1 MKGVLKSM
9 KINDKINKNQE
20 IIIENSEA
28 KDLENEVNSLSSE
41 DKDKI
46 ETKGLKLKKSTK
58 ERLNLLQSSFDD
70 AESMV
75 VALLNQ
81 YEVFK
86 LENNEKFSDR
96 KGEIDR
102 FNFLME
108 SIKGC
113 FVNSLEMATYI
124 EDKCAEKMKEE
135 IKKKD
140 KVIALLQGENNSLGK
155 KINENEI
162 EIKNK
167 GKELEETK
175 ESFTRVNLA
184 LTTVEKELNEKSKVI
199 ENLQLHITSLSDKS
213 KEDKAIKEE
222 NSKLRER
229 IKVLEVKLAEAK
241 IESQRF
247 EYLKSEN
254 ERYIVEISDLRKE
267 KNEYKEYSNELNNK
281 IQEILLE
288 KANEITRINN
298 EKNKVLRE
306 SEEINA
312 RELKEAN
319 NIISNLKDELYE
331 LKLHLNKV
339 VNKK

>member
-1 MKGVLKSM
+1 MK
-9 KINDKINKNQE
+9 NDDKINENQE
-20 IIIENSEA
+20 IIVENSSEKA
-28 KDLENEVNSLSSE
+28 LENEVKSFDLPQE
-41 DKDKI
+41 DKNKI

-86 LENNEKFSDR
+86 VESDDKFADR

-124 EDKCAEKMKEE
+124 EDKCTEKMKGE

-140 KVIALLQGENNSLGK
+140 RVIALLQEENSSLNK
-155 KINENEI
+155 KIKENEI
-162 EIKNK
+162 EVKNK
-167 GKELEETK
+167 GRELEETK
-175 ESFTRVNLA
+175 ESFSRVNLA

-199 ENLQLHITSLSDKS
+199 ENLQLHIASLSDIS
-213 KEDKAIKEE
+213 KENKAVKEE
-222 NSKLRER
+222 NSKLREK
-229 IKVLEVKLAEAK
+229 IKLLESQLTEDK
-241 IESQRF
+241 IELQRF
-247 EYLKSEN
+247 EYLKRDN
-254 ERYIVEISDLRKE
+254 ERYIAEISELRKE
-267 KNEYKEYSNELNNK
+267 KDEYKVYSNELNNK

-288 KANEITRINN
+288 KADEIAKLNN
-298 EKNKVLRE
+298 EKNQALRE
-306 SEEINA
+306 SEEMHA
-312 RELKEAN
+312 KELKESSN
-319 NIISNLKDELYE
+319 VISKLKDELYE
-331 LKLHLNKV
+331 LKLTLNQLNTK
-339 VNKK
+339 

>member
-1 MKGVLKSM
+1 MKN
-9 KINDKINKNQE
+9 NDKINENQE
-20 IIIENSEA
+20 IISKNSSEKTIEN
-28 KDLENEVNSLSSE
+28 KVNSFDSFQE
-41 DKDKI
+41 EKDKI

-58 ERLNLLQSSFDD
+58 ERLNSLQANFDD

-86 LENNEKFSDR
+86 FEGNEKFADR

-124 EDKCAEKMKEE
+124 EDKCTEKMKGE

-140 KVIALLQGENNSLGK
+140 KVIALLQEENSSLSK
-155 KINENEI
+155 KIKENEM
-162 EIKNK
+162 EFKNK
-167 GKELEETK
+167 GRELEETK

-184 LTTVEKELNEKSKVI
+184 LTTVEKELNEKSKII
-199 ENLQLHITSLSDKS
+199 ENLQLHIASLSDIS
-213 KEDKAIKEE
+213 KEEKVIKEE
-222 NSKLRER
+222 NSELREK
-229 IKVLEVKLAEAK
+229 IKLLELKLSESK

-247 EYLKSEN
+247 EYLKNDN
-254 ERYIVEISDLRKE
+254 ERYIAEIAELRKE
-267 KNEYKEYSNELNNK
+267 KNEYKVYSTELNNK

-288 KANEITRINN
+288 KSDEIARVNN

-306 SEEINA
+306 CEEKNA

-319 NIISNLKDELYE
+319 NIISKLKDELYE
-331 LKLHLNKV
+331 LKLTFNQSINTK
-339 VNKK
+339 

>member
-1 MKGVLKSM
+1 MKN
-9 KINDKINKNQE
+9 NDKINENQE
-20 IIIENSEA
+20 IIVENSSEKA
-28 KDLENEVNSLSSE
+28 LENEVNSFDLSQE
-41 DKDKI
+41 DKNKI

-86 LENNEKFSDR
+86 VESNDKFADR

-124 EDKCAEKMKEE
+124 EDKCTEKMKGE

-140 KVIALLQGENNSLGK
+140 RVIALLQEENSSLNK
-155 KINENEI
+155 KIKENEI
-162 EIKNK
+162 EVKNK
-167 GKELEETK
+167 GRELEETK
-175 ESFTRVNLA
+175 ESFSRVNLA

-199 ENLQLHITSLSDKS
+199 ENLQLHIASLSDIS
-213 KEDKAIKEE
+213 KENKAVKEE
-222 NSKLRER
+222 NSKLREK
-229 IKVLEVKLAEAK
+229 IKLLESQLTEDK
-241 IESQRF
+241 IELQRF
-247 EYLKSEN
+247 EYLKRDN
-254 ERYIVEISDLRKE
+254 ERYIAEISELRKE
-267 KNEYKEYSNELNNK
+267 KDEYKVYSNELNNK

-288 KANEITRINN
+288 KADEIAKLNN
-298 EKNKVLRE
+298 EKNQALRE
-306 SEEINA
+306 SEEMHA
-312 RELKEAN
+312 KELKESSN
-319 NIISNLKDELYE
+319 VISKLKDELYE
-331 LKLHLNKV
+331 LKLTLNQLNTK
-339 VNKK
+339 

>member
-1 MKGVLKSM
+1 MKN
-9 KINDKINKNQE
+9 NDKINENQE
-20 IIIENSEA
+20 IIVENSSEKA
-28 KDLENEVNSLSSE
+28 LENEVNSFDLPQE
-41 DKDKI
+41 DKNKI

-86 LENNEKFSDR
+86 VESNDKFADR

-124 EDKCAEKMKEE
+124 EDKCTEKMKGE

-140 KVIALLQGENNSLGK
+140 RVIALLQEENSSLNK
-155 KINENEI
+155 KIKENEI
-162 EIKNK
+162 EVKNK
-167 GKELEETK
+167 GRELEETK
-175 ESFTRVNLA
+175 ESFSRVNLA

-199 ENLQLHITSLSDKS
+199 ENLQLHIASLSDIS
-213 KEDKAIKEE
+213 KENKAVKEE
-222 NSKLRER
+222 NSKLREK
-229 IKVLEVKLAEAK
+229 IKLLESQLTEDK
-241 IESQRF
+241 IELQRF
-247 EYLKSEN
+247 EYLKRDN
-254 ERYIVEISDLRKE
+254 ERYIAEISELRKE
-267 KNEYKEYSNELNNK
+267 KDEYKVYSNELNNK

-288 KANEITRINN
+288 KADEIAKLNN
-298 EKNKVLRE
+298 EKKQALRE
-306 SEEINA
+306 SEEMHA
-312 RELKEAN
+312 KELKESSN
-319 NIISNLKDELYE
+319 VISKLKDELYE
-331 LKLHLNKV
+331 LKLTLNQLNTK
-339 VNKK
+339 

>member
-1 MKGVLKSM
+1 MKN
-9 KINDKINKNQE
+9 NDKINENQE
-20 IIIENSEA
+20 IIVENSSEKA
-28 KDLENEVNSLSSE
+28 LENEVNSFDLPQE
-41 DKDKI
+41 DKNKI

-86 LENNEKFSDR
+86 VESNDKFADR

-124 EDKCAEKMKEE
+124 EDKCTEKMKGE

-140 KVIALLQGENNSLGK
+140 RVIALLQEENSSLNK
-155 KINENEI
+155 KIKENEI
-162 EIKNK
+162 EVKNK
-167 GKELEETK
+167 GRELEETK
-175 ESFTRVNLA
+175 ESFSRVNLA

-199 ENLQLHITSLSDKS
+199 ENLQLHIASLSDIS
-213 KEDKAIKEE
+213 KEDKAVKEE
-222 NSKLRER
+222 NSKLREK
-229 IKVLEVKLAEAK
+229 IKLLESQLTEDK
-241 IESQRF
+241 IELQRF
-247 EYLKSEN
+247 EYLKRDN
-254 ERYIVEISDLRKE
+254 ERYIAEISELRKE
-267 KNEYKEYSNELNNK
+267 KDEYKVYSNELNNK

-288 KANEITRINN
+288 KADEIAKLNN
-298 EKNKVLRE
+298 EKNQALRE
-306 SEEINA
+306 SEEMHA
-312 RELKEAN
+312 KELKESSN
-319 NIISNLKDELYE
+319 VISKLKDELYE
-331 LKLHLNKV
+331 LKLTLNQLNTK
-339 VNKK
+339 

>member
-1 MKGVLKSM
+1 M
-9 KINDKINKNQE
+9 KINDKKNENQE
-20 IIIENSEA
+20 IIIENDRE
-28 KDLENEVNSLSSE
+28 KGLENELNSFELPQE

-86 LENNEKFSDR
+86 IESNDKFSDR
-96 KGEIDR
+96 KGEIER
-102 FNFLME
+102 INLLMD

-124 EDKCAEKMKEE
+124 EDKYNERMKGE

-140 KVIALLQGENNSLGK
+140 RVIALLQDENSSLNR
-155 KINENEI
+155 KIKENEI
-162 EIKNK
+162 EVRDKI
-167 GKELEETK
+167 KELDETK

-199 ENLQLHITSLSDKS
+199 ENLQLHIASLSDIS
-213 KEDKAIKEE
+213 KEDRSIKEE
-222 NSKLRER
+222 NSDLREKIR
-229 IKVLEVKLAEAK
+229 ILEVKLTEAK
-241 IESQRF
+241 IDVQRF
-247 EYLKSEN
+247 EYLKNEN
-254 ERYIVEISDLRKE
+254 ERYISEISELRKE
-267 KNEYKEYSNELNNK
+267 KNEYKEYSSELNNK

-288 KANEITRINN
+288 KSNEITMINN
-298 EKNKVLRE
+298 EKNKALRMV
-306 SEEINA
+306 EETSA
-312 RELKEAN
+312 RDLKEAN
-319 NIISNLKDELYE
+319 SIISKLKDELYE
-331 LKLHLNKV
+331 LKLNLNQHMKTGE
-339 VNKK
+339 

>member
-1 MKGVLKSM
+1 MK
-9 KINDKINKNQE
+9 NDDKINENQE
-20 IIIENSEA
+20 IIVENSSEKA
-28 KDLENEVNSLSSE
+28 LENEVNSFDLPQE
-41 DKDKI
+41 DKNKI

-86 LENNEKFSDR
+86 VESDDKFADR

-124 EDKCAEKMKEE
+124 EDKCTEKMKGE

-140 KVIALLQGENNSLGK
+140 RVIALLQEENSSLNK
-155 KINENEI
+155 KIKENEI
-162 EIKNK
+162 EVKNK
-167 GKELEETK
+167 GRELEETK
-175 ESFTRVNLA
+175 ESFSRVNLA

-199 ENLQLHITSLSDKS
+199 ENLQLHIASLSDIS
-213 KEDKAIKEE
+213 KENKAVKEE
-222 NSKLRER
+222 NSKLREK
-229 IKVLEVKLAEAK
+229 IKLLESQLTEDK
-241 IESQRF
+241 IELQRF
-247 EYLKSEN
+247 EYLKRDN
-254 ERYIVEISDLRKE
+254 ERYIAEISELRKE
-267 KNEYKEYSNELNNK
+267 KDEYKVYSNELNNK

-288 KANEITRINN
+288 KADEIAKLNN
-298 EKNKVLRE
+298 EKNQALRE
-306 SEEINA
+306 IEEMHA
-312 RELKEAN
+312 KELKESSN
-319 NIISNLKDELYE
+319 VISKLKDELYE
-331 LKLHLNKV
+331 LKLTLNQLNTK
-339 VNKK
+339 

>member
-1 MKGVLKSM
+1 MK
-9 KINDKINKNQE
+9 NDDKINENQE
-20 IIIENSEA
+20 IIVENSSEKA
-28 KDLENEVNSLSSE
+28 LENEVNSFDLPQE
-41 DKDKI
+41 DKNKI

-86 LENNEKFSDR
+86 VESDDKFADR

-124 EDKCAEKMKEE
+124 EDKCTEKMKGE

-140 KVIALLQGENNSLGK
+140 RVIALLQEENSSLNK
-155 KINENEI
+155 KIKENEI
-162 EIKNK
+162 EVKNK
-167 GKELEETK
+167 GRELEETK
-175 ESFTRVNLA
+175 ESFSRVNLA

-199 ENLQLHITSLSDKS
+199 ENLQLHIASLSDIS
-213 KEDKAIKEE
+213 KEDKAVKEE
-222 NSKLRER
+222 NSKLREK
-229 IKVLEVKLAEAK
+229 IKLLESQLTEDK
-241 IESQRF
+241 IELQRF
-247 EYLKSEN
+247 EYLKRDN
-254 ERYIVEISDLRKE
+254 ERYIAEISELRKE
-267 KNEYKEYSNELNNK
+267 KDEYKVYSNELNNK

-288 KANEITRINN
+288 KADEIAKLNN
-298 EKNKVLRE
+298 EKNQALRE
-306 SEEINA
+306 SEEMHA
-312 RELKEAN
+312 KELKESSN
-319 NIISNLKDELYE
+319 VISKLKDELYE
-331 LKLHLNKV
+331 LKLTLNQLNTK
-339 VNKK
+339 

>member
-1 MKGVLKSM
+1 MKN
-9 KINDKINKNQE
+9 NDKINENQE
-20 IIIENSEA
+20 IIVENSSEKA
-28 KDLENEVNSLSSE
+28 LENEVNSFDLPQE
-41 DKDKI
+41 DKNKI

-86 LENNEKFSDR
+86 VESNDKFADR

-124 EDKCAEKMKEE
+124 EDKCIEKMKGE

-140 KVIALLQGENNSLGK
+140 RVIALLQEENSSLNK
-155 KINENEI
+155 KIKENEI
-162 EIKNK
+162 EVKNK
-167 GKELEETK
+167 GRELEETK
-175 ESFTRVNLA
+175 ESFSRVNLA

-199 ENLQLHITSLSDKS
+199 ENLQLHIASLSDIS
-213 KEDKAIKEE
+213 KENKAVKEE
-222 NSKLRER
+222 NSKLREK
-229 IKVLEVKLAEAK
+229 IKLLESQLTEDK
-241 IESQRF
+241 IELQRF
-247 EYLKSEN
+247 EYLKRDN
-254 ERYIVEISDLRKE
+254 ERYIAEISELRKE
-267 KNEYKEYSNELNNK
+267 KDEYKVYSNELNNK

-288 KANEITRINN
+288 KADEIAKLNN
-298 EKNKVLRE
+298 EKNQALRE
-306 SEEINA
+306 SEEMHA
-312 RELKEAN
+312 KELKESSN
-319 NIISNLKDELYE
+319 VISKLKDELYE
-331 LKLHLNKV
+331 LKLTLNQLNTK
-339 VNKK
+339 

>member
-1 MKGVLKSM
+1 MKN
-9 KINDKINKNQE
+9 NDKINENQE
-20 IIIENSEA
+20 IIVENSSEKA
-28 KDLENEVNSLSSE
+28 LENEVNSFDLPQE
-41 DKDKI
+41 DKNKI

-86 LENNEKFSDR
+86 VESNDKFADR

-124 EDKCAEKMKEE
+124 EDKCTEKMKGE

-140 KVIALLQGENNSLGK
+140 RVIALLQEENSSLNK
-155 KINENEI
+155 KIKENEI
-162 EIKNK
+162 EVKNK
-167 GKELEETK
+167 GRELEETK
-175 ESFTRVNLA
+175 ESFSRVNLA

-199 ENLQLHITSLSDKS
+199 ENLQLHIASLSDIS
-213 KEDKAIKEE
+213 KENKAVKEE
-222 NSKLRER
+222 NSKLREK
-229 IKVLEVKLAEAK
+229 IKLLESQLTEDK
-241 IESQRF
+241 IELQRF
-247 EYLKSEN
+247 EYLKRDN
-254 ERYIVEISDLRKE
+254 ERYIAEISELRKE
-267 KNEYKEYSNELNNK
+267 KDEYKVYSNELNNK

-288 KANEITRINN
+288 KADEIAKLNN
-298 EKNKVLRE
+298 EKNQALRE
-306 SEEINA
+306 SEEMHA
-312 RELKEAN
+312 KELKESSN
-319 NIISNLKDELYE
+319 VISKLKDELYE
-331 LKLHLNKV
+331 LKLTLNQLNTK
-339 VNKK
+339 

>member
-1 MKGVLKSM
+1 MKN
-9 KINDKINKNQE
+9 NDKINENQE
-20 IIIENSEA
+20 IIVENSSEKA
-28 KDLENEVNSLSSE
+28 LENEVNSFDLPQE
-41 DKDKI
+41 DKNKI

-86 LENNEKFSDR
+86 VESDDKFADR

-124 EDKCAEKMKEE
+124 EDKCTEKMKGE

-140 KVIALLQGENNSLGK
+140 RVIALLQEENSSLNK
-155 KINENEI
+155 KIKENEI
-162 EIKNK
+162 EVKNK
-167 GKELEETK
+167 GRELEETK
-175 ESFTRVNLA
+175 ESFSRVNLA

-199 ENLQLHITSLSDKS
+199 ENLQLHIASLSDIS
-213 KEDKAIKEE
+213 KENKAVKEE
-222 NSKLRER
+222 NSKLREK
-229 IKVLEVKLAEAK
+229 IKLLESQLTEDK
-241 IESQRF
+241 IELQRF
-247 EYLKSEN
+247 EYLKRDN
-254 ERYIVEISDLRKE
+254 ERYIAEISELRKE
-267 KNEYKEYSNELNNK
+267 KDEYKVYSNELNNK

-288 KANEITRINN
+288 KADEIAKLNN
-298 EKNKVLRE
+298 EKNQALRE
-306 SEEINA
+306 SEEMHA
-312 RELKEAN
+312 KELKESSN
-319 NIISNLKDELYE
+319 VISKLKDELYE
-331 LKLHLNKV
+331 LKLTLNQLNTK
-339 VNKK
+339 

>member
-1 MKGVLKSM
+1 MKN
-9 KINDKINKNQE
+9 NDKINENQE
-20 IIIENSEA
+20 IIVENSSEKA
-28 KDLENEVNSLSSE
+28 LENEVNSFDLPQE
-41 DKDKI
+41 DKNKI

-86 LENNEKFSDR
+86 VESNDKFADR

-124 EDKCAEKMKEE
+124 EDKCTEKMKGE

-140 KVIALLQGENNSLGK
+140 RVIALLQEENSSLNK
-155 KINENEI
+155 KIKENEI
-162 EIKNK
+162 EVKNK
-167 GKELEETK
+167 GRELEETK
-175 ESFTRVNLA
+175 ESFSRVNLA

-199 ENLQLHITSLSDKS
+199 KNLQLNIVSLSDIS
-213 KEDKAIKEE
+213 KEDKAVKEE
-222 NSKLRER
+222 NSKLREK
-229 IKVLEVKLAEAK
+229 IKLLESQLTEDK
-241 IESQRF
+241 IELQRF
-247 EYLKSEN
+247 EYLKRDN
-254 ERYIVEISDLRKE
+254 ERYIAEISELRKE
-267 KNEYKEYSNELNNK
+267 KDEYKVYSNELNNK

-288 KANEITRINN
+288 KADEIAKLNN
-298 EKNKVLRE
+298 EKNQALRE
-306 SEEINA
+306 SEEMHA
-312 RELKEAN
+312 KELKESSN
-319 NIISNLKDELYE
+319 VISKLKDELYE
-331 LKLHLNKV
+331 LKLTLNQLNTK
-339 VNKK
+339 

>member
-1 MKGVLKSM
+1 MKN
-9 KINDKINKNQE
+9 NDKINENQE
-20 IIIENSEA
+20 IIVENSSEKA
-28 KDLENEVNSLSSE
+28 LENEVNSFDLPQE
-41 DKDKI
+41 DKNKI

-86 LENNEKFSDR
+86 VESNDKFADR

-124 EDKCAEKMKEE
+124 EDKCIEKMKGE

-140 KVIALLQGENNSLGK
+140 RVIALLQEENSSLNK
-155 KINENEI
+155 KIKENEI
-162 EIKNK
+162 EVKNK
-167 GKELEETK
+167 GRELEETK
-175 ESFTRVNLA
+175 ESFSRVNLA

-199 ENLQLHITSLSDKS
+199 ENLQLHIASLSDIS
-213 KEDKAIKEE
+213 KENKVVKEE
-222 NSKLRER
+222 NSKLREK
-229 IKVLEVKLAEAK
+229 IKLLESQLTEDK
-241 IESQRF
+241 IELQRF
-247 EYLKSEN
+247 EYLKRDN
-254 ERYIVEISDLRKE
+254 ERYIAEISELRKE
-267 KNEYKEYSNELNNK
+267 KDEYKVYSNELNNK

-288 KANEITRINN
+288 KADEIAKLNN
-298 EKNKVLRE
+298 EKNQALRE
-306 SEEINA
+306 SEEMHA
-312 RELKEAN
+312 KELKESSN
-319 NIISNLKDELYE
+319 VISKLKDELYE
-331 LKLHLNKV
+331 LKLTLNQLNTK
-339 VNKK
+339 

>member
-1 MKGVLKSM
+1 MK
-9 KINDKINKNQE
+9 NDDKINENQE
-20 IIIENSEA
+20 IIVENSSEKA
-28 KDLENEVNSLSSE
+28 LENEVNSFDLPQE
-41 DKDKI
+41 DKNKI

-86 LENNEKFSDR
+86 VESNDKFADR

-124 EDKCAEKMKEE
+124 EDKCTEKMKGE

-140 KVIALLQGENNSLGK
+140 RVIALLQEENSSLNK
-155 KINENEI
+155 KIKENEI
-162 EIKNK
+162 EVKNK
-167 GKELEETK
+167 GRELEETK
-175 ESFTRVNLA
+175 ESFSRVNLA

-199 ENLQLHITSLSDKS
+199 ENLQLHIASLSDIS
-213 KEDKAIKEE
+213 KENKAVKEE
-222 NSKLRER
+222 NSKLREK
-229 IKVLEVKLAEAK
+229 IKLLESQLTEDK
-241 IESQRF
+241 IELQRF
-247 EYLKSEN
+247 EYLKRDN
-254 ERYIVEISDLRKE
+254 ERYIAEISELRKE
-267 KNEYKEYSNELNNK
+267 KDEYKVYSNELNNK

-288 KANEITRINN
+288 KADEIAKLNN
-298 EKNKVLRE
+298 EKNQALRE
-306 SEEINA
+306 SEDMHA
-312 RELKEAN
+312 KELKESSN
-319 NIISNLKDELYE
+319 VISKLKDELYE
-331 LKLHLNKV
+331 LKLTLSQLNTK
-339 VNKK
+339 

>member
-1 MKGVLKSM
+1 MK
-9 KINDKINKNQE
+9 NDDKINENQE
-20 IIIENSEA
+20 IIVENSSEKA
-28 KDLENEVNSLSSE
+28 LENEVNSFDLPQE
-41 DKDKI
+41 DKNKI

-86 LENNEKFSDR
+86 VESDDKFADR

-124 EDKCAEKMKEE
+124 EDKCTEKMKGE

-140 KVIALLQGENNSLGK
+140 RVIALLQEENSSLNK
-155 KINENEI
+155 KIKENEI
-162 EIKNK
+162 EVKNK
-167 GKELEETK
+167 GRELEETK
-175 ESFTRVNLA
+175 ESFSRVNLA

-199 ENLQLHITSLSDKS
+199 ENLQLHIASLSDIS
-213 KEDKAIKEE
+213 KENKAVKEE
-222 NSKLRER
+222 NSKLREK
-229 IKVLEVKLAEAK
+229 IKLLESQLTEDK
-241 IESQRF
+241 IELQRF
-247 EYLKSEN
+247 EYLKRDN
-254 ERYIVEISDLRKE
+254 ERYIAEISELRKE
-267 KNEYKEYSNELNNK
+267 KDEYKVYSNELNNK

-288 KANEITRINN
+288 KADEIAKLNN
-298 EKNKVLRE
+298 EKNQALRE
-306 SEEINA
+306 SEEIHA
-312 RELKEAN
+312 KELKESSN
-319 NIISNLKDELYE
+319 VISKLKDELYE
-331 LKLHLNKV
+331 LKLTLNQLNTK
-339 VNKK
+339 

>member
-1 MKGVLKSM
+1 MK
-9 KINDKINKNQE
+9 NDDKINENQE
-20 IIIENSEA
+20 IIVENSSEKA
-28 KDLENEVNSLSSE
+28 LENEVNSFDLPQE
-41 DKDKI
+41 NRDKI

-86 LENNEKFSDR
+86 VESDDKFADR

-113 FVNSLEMATYI
+113 FVNSLEMSTYI
-124 EDKCAEKMKEE
+124 EDKCTEKMKGE

-140 KVIALLQGENNSLGK
+140 RVIALLQEENSSLNK
-155 KINENEI
+155 KIKENEI
-162 EIKNK
+162 ETRNK

-199 ENLQLHITSLSDKS
+199 ENLQLHIASLSDIS
-213 KEDKAIKEE
+213 KENKAVKEE
-222 NSKLRER
+222 NSKLREK
-229 IKVLEVKLAEAK
+229 IKLLESQLTEDK
-241 IESQRF
+241 IELQRF
-247 EYLKSEN
+247 EYLKRDN
-254 ERYIVEISDLRKE
+254 ERYIAEISELRKE
-267 KNEYKEYSNELNNK
+267 KDEYKVYSNELNNK

-288 KANEITRINN
+288 KADEIAKLNN
-298 EKNKVLRE
+298 EKNQALRE
-306 SEEINA
+306 SEEMHA
-312 RELKEAN
+312 KELKESSN
-319 NIISNLKDELYE
+319 VISKLKDELYE
-331 LKLHLNKV
+331 LKLTLSQLNTK
-339 VNKK
+339 